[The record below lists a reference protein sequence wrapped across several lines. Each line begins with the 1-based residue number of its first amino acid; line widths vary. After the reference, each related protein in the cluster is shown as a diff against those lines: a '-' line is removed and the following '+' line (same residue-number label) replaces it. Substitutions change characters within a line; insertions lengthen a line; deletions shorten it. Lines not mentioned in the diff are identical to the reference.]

1 MDPPTPAQLIE
12 RLSRLTEHSDDVPR
26 SLLIGAGYDGQRKL
40 AYLQFYVPETGEIR
54 FYYDRTGH
62 KPYLYTRTPPE
73 GLAHLR
79 DREDVLEL
87 RVEEKLDLLN
97 DARAKFTK
105 IIVDDPL
112 AVSGS
117 GARRGL
123 RDLVEAYEADITYYL
138 NYIYDLGLHPGA
150 FYTVRSG
157 IVEPASFEVPDDVR
171 AALARALERVGPEF
185 RRYVEEWAGVL
196 SQPFPR
202 IKRAA
207 LDIEVFTEQ
216 MDRVP
221 DPAKADQKVISA
233 SLVGSDGVKRVYL
246 LRRPELEVGERRL
259 PPDVEELAFSSEE
272 ELLLALFND
281 MMNYPVILT
290 FNGDDFDLPY
300 LYHRALK
307 FGIPKE
313 AIPISLGRNEA
324 HVRHGVHVD
333 LYRFFNNRAI
343 QGYAFNNRYTEHT
356 LNALAEAL
364 LGMEKVEFEGSISDL
379 PTEMLAY
386 YNYTDSELTYRLTEF
401 NGDLLMKLLLTIMR
415 VAKMPMADVARTS
428 VSNWIRSLLIF
439 EHRRLGA
446 IVPRKEDLE
455 SRSVA
460 YSKAVIK
467 DKKYRGGLVMEPVP
481 GVHFNV
487 VVLDFASLYPS
498 VIKVYNIS
506 YETVRCPH
514 EECRAD
520 PARRVPDT
528 EHWVCKR
535 RRGITSLLIGS
546 LRDIRVD
553 YFKALSKRPGVTEE
567 EKEFY
572 SVISQALKVILNASY
587 GVMGFENFALYYLP
601 VAEATTAYGRWAIT
615 QTMNRAREMNLE
627 VIYGDTDSLFVRA
640 PSEEQIRALTGW
652 AKDTLGIDLEVDKV
666 FRYVAFSERKKNY
679 IGVYR
684 DGRVEVKGLTGKKS
698 NTPDYIKRVFYDVLN
713 VLSNVNSER
722 DFERASSEIRA
733 MIRQAYLNIKNRKV
747 PLEELAFRVMLSK
760 SIDQY
765 KDTTPQHVK
774 AARLLQLKEK
784 KDVKPGDIISYV
796 KTTGGVGVK
805 PLSMARPEDIDVDKY
820 VEYLRSTFEQ
830 LLDALGY
837 SFEEVMG
844 MTSIEEFFF
853 Q

>member
-12 RLSRLTEHSDDVPR
+12 KLSGLTEHSDDVPE

-40 AYLQFYVPETGEIR
+40 AFLQFYEPKSQRIY
-54 FYYDRTGH
+54 FHYDGTGH
-62 KPYLYTRTPPE
+62 KPYFYTRAPPE
-73 GLAHLR
+73 ALAGLR

-97 DARAKFTK
+97 DSRAQFTRVV
-105 IIVDDPL
+105 VDDPL

-117 GARRGL
+117 GSRRGL
-123 RDLVEAYEADITYYL
+123 RDLVGDAYEADITYYL
-138 NYIYDLGLHPGA
+138 NYLYDLGVHPGA
-150 FYTVRSG
+150 FYRVESG
-157 IVEPASFEVPDDVR
+157 SLRRVDFDVPDDLR
-171 AALARALERVGPEF
+171 AVLARTLERVEPDF
-185 RRYVEEWAGVL
+185 RAYVEEWAGVL
-196 SQPFPR
+196 GQPFPSLR
-202 IKRAA
+202 RAA
-207 LDIEVFTEQ
+207 LDIEVITEQ

-221 DPAKADQKVISA
+221 DPQRADQKVISA
-233 SLVGSDGVKRVYL
+233 SLVGSDGAKRVYL
-246 LRRPELEVGERRL
+246 LRRPEMEEGERRL
-259 PPDVEELAFSSEE
+259 PPDVQELLFDSEE
-272 ELLLALFND
+272 DLLLALFND
-281 MMNYPVILT
+281 IMDYPIIVT

-307 FGIPKE
+307 FGVPRE

-333 LYRFFNNRAI
+333 LYKVFNNRAI
-343 QGYAFNNRYTEHT
+343 QGYAFNNRYSEHT
-356 LNALAEAL
+356 LNALSEAL
-364 LGMEKVEFEGSISDL
+364 LGMEKVEFEGSIGDL
-379 PTEMLAY
+379 PLEVLAH

-401 NGDLLMKLLLTIMR
+401 NGELLMKLLITIMR

-446 IVPRKEDLE
+446 VVPRKEDLE
-455 SRSVA
+455 SRSVS

-467 DKKYRGGLVMEPVP
+467 DKKYRGGLVIEPVP

-498 VIKVYNIS
+498 IIKVYNIS

-514 EECRAD
+514 EECRND
-520 PARRVPDT
+520 PSRRVPDT
-528 EHWVCKR
+528 AHWICKR
-535 RRGITSLLIGS
+535 RRGVTSLLIGS

-615 QTMNRAREMNLE
+615 QTLNRAREMGLE
-627 VIYGDTDSLFVRA
+627 VIYGDTDSLFVRS
-640 PSEEQIRALTGW
+640 PGEEQIRELTGW
-652 AKDTLGIDLEVDKV
+652 AKERLGIDLEVDKV

-679 IGVYR
+679 IGVYQ

-698 NTPDYIKRVFYDVLN
+698 NTPDYIKKVFYEVLE
-713 VLSNVNSER
+713 VLSRVNSEQ
-722 DFERASSEIRA
+722 DFERASSEIRR
-733 MIRQAYLNIKNRKV
+733 MIRQAYLDIKNRRV
-747 PLEELAFRVMLSK
+747 PLEGLAFRVMLSK
-760 SIDQY
+760 PIDQY

-774 AARLLQLKEK
+774 AARMLRNAG

-796 KTTGGVGVK
+796 KTAGGLGVK
-805 PLSMARPEDIDVDKY
+805 PLSMARPDDIDVDKY

-837 SFEEVMG
+837 SFEEIMG
-844 MTSIEEFFF
+844 ITSIDEFFS
-853 Q
+853 